1 MLAGLGDQSF
11 AGETAQDS
19 GDEGFELSDEGKEIA
34 EQARLSQLMT
44 EDPLA
49 YEQEM
54 IDANLYPRDM
64 DGRQIPDD

>member
-1 MLAGLGDQSF
+1 M
-11 AGETAQDS
+11 
-19 GDEGFELSDEGKEIA
+19 SDEGKEIA